1 LQMRPLLGIG
11 VAAEIILVS
20 ISFQPILIA
29 GLHSYGTSDT
39 KSLNLHS
46 VFAILGIGSVGIAY
60 AVCWIIFFIAT
71 EWAPEGSRAVPA
83 IAAATGAFLCSLL
96 IWRCYKLF
104 YDRGR
109 LDTMRAPDR

>member
-1 LQMRPLLGIG
+1 MRPLLGIG
-11 VAAEIILVS
+11 IAAEIILVL

-83 IAAATGAFLCSLL
+83 IAAATGAFLCSSL

-109 LDTMRAPDR
+109 LDTMGAPDR